1 MIRQGAAGQQLPKLL
16 KLNEFHDEFAVA
28 QYAAWQGG
36 TEAKMEQREAEVK
49 RREDEMERREAEVK
63 RHEDEMQRR
72 EARRR

>member
-16 KLNEFHDEFAVA
+16 KLNEFAVA